1 MKKDKAKVLALKIG
15 RIAALSFYMLM
26 VLLPIY
32 WMLVTSLKTRLEIF
46 GSEITYWPKQLS
58 FQNYDSLFRT
68 TNFVTYIKNSTILAT
83 LTGII
88 VLFFALSGGYALA
101 RFRFRGKGTMMIV
114 LLISQ
119 MIPATLL
126 LIPSY
131 LIILKLK
138 LNNTIW
144 GLLLFYVVTNIPFC
158 LITMRSFFAR
168 IPDSLEEA
176 ARVDGCTQVGALI
189 RVVIPIMLPG
199 VVATFVFA
207 FTGAWNELLAATLFI
222 TKDAARTIPVGLSS
236 FVNKISVDWGQMCAG
251 GIIAMIPTVFM
262 FSIMQKYLVEGLTAG
277 AVKE

>member
-1 MKKDKAKVLALKIG
+1 MSKKTKNTLGTIGRVFVLA
-15 RIAALSFYMLM
+15 FYMLM

-46 GSEITYWPKQLS
+46 GSEITYWPKLLS
-58 FQNYDSLFRT
+58 FQNYIDLFKT
-68 TNFVTYIKNSTILAT
+68 TNFITYVKNSTIIAV
-83 LTGII
+83 LTGLI
-88 VLFFALSGGYALA
+88 VLLFALSGGYALA
-101 RFRFRGKGTMMIV
+101 RFRFRGKGVMMIAFLV
-114 LLISQ
+114 SQ
-119 MIPATLL
+119 MIPSTLL

-144 GLLLFYVVTNIPFC
+144 SLLLFYVVTNIPFC

-176 ARVDGCTQVGALI
+176 ACVDGCSQVGALI

-199 VVATFVFA
+199 IVATFVFA
-207 FTGAWNELLAATLFI
+207 FTGAWNELLAAVLFI
-222 TKDAARTIPVGLSS
+222 TKDGAKTIPVGLSS
-236 FVNKISVDWGQMCAG
+236 FVNKISIDWGQMCAG
-251 GIIAMIPTVFM
+251 GIIAMIPTVLM
-262 FSIMQKYLVEGLTAG
+262 FAFMQKYLVEGMTAG